1 MIMHEWYGSW
11 VENGRFGMILVCDFI
26 WDGWLAKWHG
36 IDMKYNSIFMV
47 WEGRVGTDSTL
58 DMNEDGL

>member
-1 MIMHEWYGSW
+1 MHEWYGSW
-11 VENGRFGMILVCDFI
+11 VENDRF
-26 WDGWLAKWHG
+26 G

-47 WEGRVGTDSTL
+47 WEGWVGMDSTL